1 MHRRQSA
8 RSYAVEFVPKTK
20 IEIAVDNALIERLS
34 PGAAANVPGRGRP
47 QTATGRVGEGFHS
60 CVS

>member
-20 IEIAVDNALIERLS
+20 IAVDNALIERLS